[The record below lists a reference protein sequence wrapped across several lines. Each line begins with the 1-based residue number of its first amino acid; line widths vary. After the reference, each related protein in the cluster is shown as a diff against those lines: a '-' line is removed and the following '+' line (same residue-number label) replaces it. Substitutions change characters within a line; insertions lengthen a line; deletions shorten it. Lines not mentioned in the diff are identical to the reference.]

1 MNITELRLKT
11 ADLSGQRA
19 FYADTLH
26 LPLVEESADT
36 LTIGVGHTRL
46 IFERS
51 EAASRYHLAFNIP
64 ENQLEAARLWLKE
77 RVSLISLNGKDVFDF
92 ASWQAHSAYF
102 YDAAGNVLECIARHR
117 LPNASDRP
125 FDAANLLNISE
136 IGIATADVRATA
148 GKLTGDLGLPVFD
161 GAGSDSF
168 TALGDDNG
176 LFIVVKRGRVWYP
189 ESGVPAD
196 FAALMVSGT
205 LDGGRQFTL
214 QTDGPDF
221 QIALNSGR

>member
-1 MNITELRLKT
+1 MHITELRLKT

-26 LPLVEESADT
+26 LPLVAETADL
-36 LTIGVGHTRL
+36 LTIGAGHTRL

-51 EAASRYHLAFNIP
+51 DTAPRYHFAFNVP
-64 ENQLEAARLWLKE
+64 ENQLEAARQWLKE

-92 ASWQAHSAYF
+92 ASWKAHSVYF

-136 IGIATADVRATA
+136 IGIAAADVRATV
-148 GKLTGDLGLPVFD
+148 GKLMDDLGLPVFD

-168 TALGDDNG
+168 TALGDDSG
-176 LFIVVKRGRVWYP
+176 LFIVVKQGRVWYP
-189 ESGVPAD
+189 ESGVPANVG
-196 FAALMVSGT
+196 ALTVTGA
-205 LDGGRQFTL
+205 LYDGRQFTL
-214 QTDGPDF
+214 QMDGP
-221 QIALNSGR
+221 QLVIL